1 MNEKINV
8 LGVNIDSFTA
18 KEAMKETIAFLE
30 SEPVSVIDV
39 VSVDALMQMNDL
51 PELKEKMNEFDM
63 ILPGEKLILEAAEE
77 PELPEEINMELYL
90 KMFMRYLHK
99 NHKRLYLLVESEE
112 EGQEAFRY
120 LQKAYSGVQ

>member
-39 VSVDALMQMNDL
+39 DERS
-51 PELKEKMNEFDM
+51 
-63 ILPGEKLILEAAEE
+63 PGTERKDE
-77 PELPEEINMELYL
+77 
-90 KMFMRYLHK
+90 
-99 NHKRLYLLVESEE
+99 
-112 EGQEAFRY
+112 
-120 LQKAYSGVQ
+120 